1 MAGLERMKRFALI
14 CLALALLLSF
24 VACVNYLPADGEGS
38 GSASADATRE
48 SESVKAS
55 DTGESQ
61 PAKTTD
67 DGDIPNRPEDG
78 YTKFY

>member
-14 CLALALLLSF
+14 CLALALLLSLA
-24 VACVNYLPADGEGS
+24 ACVNYLPADGEGS
-38 GSASADATRE
+38 ASADATQE

-61 PAKTTD
+61 TAKTTD
-67 DGDIPNRPEDG
+67 DGDIPNQPEDG